1 MVQEPNWKAQAEKA
15 QKALATASQRNTELL
30 ERLSGLRVGLG
41 AMMRRSY
48 TAHVAGVEKA
58 LGGHLSDLPDSVLLG
73 YLEAFSLMSSSGKVT
88 TPNDLSE
95 IVRALRD
102 SGFPMEDD
110 ATAVDMAVAIR
121 GGFKAAKYDND
132 RLRKN
137 NRRNQGGA
145 KNSGAHAIQRDL
157 SWAEPQDGDGNPLD
171 TEPTPP
177 QKASSPAKRPAE
189 SNQRQQK
196 KQPQKPQA
204 KQPARTKPANQQK
217 LPWDSSNQAPQN
229 TPQAP
234 APQESPEKLEKFA
247 ALEAALLQPAPRFMR
262 DVVAELGSAELAA
275 EWEAK
280 QRGAGNW
287 SFIPPQNKHRQRGSL
302 LVPREQLRA
311 SISGLGTT
319 PWGRALAQNYK
330 AGRLYE
336 VAVVLAKLSDT
347 ILLTGFSKH
356 TMELTYRAK
365 DELRA
370 LIVGLEPG
378 ADPWL
383 EVEEAVGRHL
393 SSDTAAVQDVLVV
406 TCPARSRPA
415 VVATLTTAAS
425 SNSWHMSAPVRVQ
438 ELEGWAA
445 DGGQGA
451 EIIPAG

>member
-1 MVQEPNWKAQAEKA
+1 MAQGPNWKAQAEKA

-48 TAHVAGVEKA
+48 TAHVSGVEKA

-73 YLEAFSLMSSSGKVT
+73 YLEAFSLMTTSGKVT

-102 SGFPMEDD
+102 SGFPMDDD

-132 RLRKN
+132 RLREN

-145 KNSGAHAIQRDL
+145 KNNGAHAIQRDL
-157 SWAEPQDGDGNPLD
+157 SWAEPQDGDGNPL
-171 TEPTPP
+171 EAGRTPP
-177 QKASSPAKRPAE
+177 QEPTSPAKQRPE
-189 SNQRQQK
+189 SGPRQKQ
-196 KQPQKPQA
+196 QPQKAQQKP
-204 KQPARTKPANQQK
+204 PAGRTKPSNQQK
-217 LPWDSSNQAPQN
+217 LPWDASSRPPQN
-229 TPQAP
+229 T

-275 EWEAK
+275 EWEAT
-280 QRGAGNW
+280 QRSAGNW
-287 SFIPPQNKHRQRGSL
+287 AFIPPQNKHRQRGSL

-336 VAVVLAKLSDT
+336 VAVVLGKLSDT

-393 SSDTAAVQDVLVV
+393 SSDTSSVQDVLVV
-406 TCPARSRPA
+406 TCPARSRKP
-415 VVATLTTAAS
+415 VVDTLTTAATA
-425 SNSWHMSAPVRVQ
+425 NSWHMSAPVRVQ
-438 ELEGWAA
+438 ELEGWAT

-451 EIIPAG
+451 EIIPAS